1 MEADNNSY
9 YIGPSERVGPET
21 LKECGDRCYVLSAYY
36 YNSGYVPT
44 SNKIACLLAL
54 DITFLAGERAELLL
68 QAAGAVMNAIIE
80 AAK

>member
-1 MEADNNSY
+1 MEAENNSY

-21 LKECGDRCYVLSAYY
+21 EKEAADRCFVLSAYY
-36 YNSGYVPT
+36 YNRGYVET

-68 QAAGAVMNAIIE
+68 QAAGTVMNDIIA